1 MRRSSL
7 VGIPFLLCGGYFA
20 FKWLLASSL
29 NAERLVALGGMYH
42 WTAMTLLVVGSC
54 VWLVRER
61 QHTGSFWGDFKKLS
75 QPLVLY
81 AMLASGSVW
90 GWNHVVAAEAT
101 ALRKALRVAQ
111 IEEHT
116 ATEKAYQS
124 FLESQ
129 DQGENALHLP
139 DRETYRDQAKAQVDW
154 MLSGGVTLVLA
165 LLTYLFASVLLALVA
180 TVLLHHIWGLPTL
193 S

>member
-1 MRRSSL
+1 MRRTSL
-7 VGIPFLLCGGYFA
+7 VGVPILLCGGYFA

-42 WTAMTLLVVGSC
+42 WTAMTLLVIGSGA
-54 VWLVRER
+54 WLVRER
-61 QHTGSFWGDFKKLS
+61 QNTSSFWGDFKKLC
-75 QPLVLY
+75 QPLVFY
-81 AMLASGSVW
+81 ALLASGSVW
-90 GWNHVVAAEAT
+90 GWNHVVASAST
-101 ALRKALRVAQ
+101 ALRKALRMAQ

-116 ATEKAYQS
+116 ATEESYQT
-124 FLESQ
+124 FLSSQ
-129 DQGENALHLP
+129 EQGENTLHLP
-139 DRETYRDQAKAQVDW
+139 DRETYREQAKAQVDW

-180 TVLLHHIWGLPTL
+180 TVLLHHIWGLPSL

>member
-7 VGIPFLLCGGYFA
+7 VGIPILLCGGYFA
-20 FKWLLASSL
+20 FKWLLANSL

-42 WTAMTLLVVGSC
+42 WTAMTVLAAGTC

-61 QHTGSFWGDFKKLS
+61 QHTGSFWGDFKKLC

-81 AMLASGSVW
+81 AMLASGAVW
-90 GWNHVVAAEAT
+90 GWNHVVAAEST
-101 ALRKALRVAQ
+101 TLRKALRVAQ

-116 ATEKAYQS
+116 ATEEAYQA
-124 FLESQ
+124 FLENQNQS
-129 DQGENALHLP
+129 ENGIQLP
-139 DRETYRDQAKAQVDW
+139 DRETYREQARAQVDW

-165 LLTYLFASVLLALVA
+165 LLTYLFAAVLLALVA
-180 TVLLHHIWGLPTL
+180 TVLLHHIWGLPSL

>member
-7 VGIPFLLCGGYFA
+7 VGAPILLCGGYFA

-42 WTAMTLLVVGSC
+42 WTAMTLLVVGTC
-54 VWLVRER
+54 MLLVAER
-61 QHTGSFWGDFKKLS
+61 QHTGSFWGDFKKLC

-90 GWNHVVAAEAT
+90 GWNHVIDAEST
-101 ALRKALRVAQ
+101 ALRKALRMAQ
-111 IEEHT
+111 IEENT
-116 ATEKAYQS
+116 ATEAAYQAFVERQNQRDS
-124 FLESQ
+124 
-129 DQGENALHLP
+129 NPNLP
-139 DRETYRDQAKAQVDW
+139 DRETYRAQATSQVNW

-180 TVLLHHIWGLPTL
+180 TVLLHHIWGLPSL

>member
-1 MRRSSL
+1 MPR
-7 VGIPFLLCGGYFA
+7 A
-20 FKWLLASSL
+20 KTLASCLALIAGYVLFKAVSSEWVL
-29 NAERLVALGGMYH
+29 AERAVALGGMYH

-90 GWNHVVAAEAT
+90 GWNHVVAAEST

>member
-1 MRRSSL
+1 MRQSSL
-7 VGIPFLLCGGYFA
+7 VGIPILLCGGYFA
-20 FKWLLASSL
+20 FKWLLVNSL

-42 WTAMTLLVVGSC
+42 WTAMTILIVGSC
-54 VWLVRER
+54 IWLVNDR
-61 QHTGSFWGDFKKLS
+61 QHTGSFWGDFKQLC

-81 AMLASGSVW
+81 AVLASGAVW
-90 GWNHVVAAEAT
+90 AWNHVVASEST

-111 IEEHT
+111 IEEYT
-116 ATEKAYQS
+116 ASEEAYQS
-124 FLESQ
+124 FLLSQ
-129 DQGENALHLP
+129 NQSDSALNLP
-139 DRETYRDQAKAQVDW
+139 DRETYRKQATAQVDW

-180 TVLLHHIWGLPTL
+180 TVLLHHIWGLPSL

>member
-1 MRRSSL
+1 M
-7 VGIPFLLCGGYFA
+7 CGGYFA
-20 FKWLLASSL
+20 FKWLLVNSL

-42 WTAMTLLVVGSC
+42 WTAMTILIVGSC
-54 VWLVRER
+54 IWLVSDR
-61 QHTGSFWGDFKKLS
+61 QHTGSFWGDFKQLC

-81 AMLASGSVW
+81 AMLASGAVW
-90 GWNHVVAAEAT
+90 AWNHVVAAEST

-111 IEEHT
+111 IEEYT
-116 ATEKAYQS
+116 ASEEAYQS
-124 FLESQ
+124 FLLSQ
-129 DQGENALHLP
+129 NQSDSALNLP
-139 DRETYRDQAKAQVDW
+139 DRETYRKQAKAQVDW

>member
-7 VGIPFLLCGGYFA
+7 VGIPILLCGGYFA
-20 FKWLLASSL
+20 FKWLLANSL

-42 WTAMTLLVVGSC
+42 WTAMTVLAAGTC

-61 QHTGSFWGDFKKLS
+61 QYSGSFWGDFKKLC

-81 AMLASGSVW
+81 AMLASGAVW
-90 GWNHVVAAEAT
+90 GWNHVVAAEST
-101 ALRKALRVAQ
+101 TLRKALRVAQ
-111 IEEHT
+111 IEEYT
-116 ATEKAYQS
+116 ATEEAYQA
-124 FLESQ
+124 FLENQNQS
-129 DQGENALHLP
+129 ENGIQLP
-139 DRETYRDQAKAQVDW
+139 DRETYREQARAQVDW

-180 TVLLHHIWGLPTL
+180 TVLLHHIWGLPSL

>member
-1 MRRSSL
+1 MRRSSH
-7 VGIPFLLCGGYFA
+7 VGIPILFCGGYFA
-20 FKWLLASSL
+20 FKWLLANSL
-29 NAERLVALGGMYH
+29 NAERLVAIGGMYH
-42 WTAMTLLVVGSC
+42 WTAMTALVVGSC

-61 QHTGSFWGDFKKLS
+61 QHTESFWGDFKKLC

-81 AMLASGSVW
+81 AMLASGAVW
-90 GWNHVVAAEAT
+90 GWNHVVASEET

-116 ATEKAYQS
+116 ATEEAYDN
-124 FLESQ
+124 FLASQ
-129 DQGENALHLP
+129 IQGDEVVNMP
-139 DRETYRDQAKAQVDW
+139 DRETYREQALAQVNW

-165 LLTYLFASVLLALVA
+165 LLTYLFAAVLLALVA
-180 TVLLHHIWGLPTL
+180 TLLLHHIWGLPSL

>member
-1 MRRSSL
+1 MRRSSI
-7 VGIPFLLCGGYFA
+7 VGFPILLCGGYFA
-20 FKWLLASSL
+20 FKGLLAHSV

-42 WTAMTLLVVGSC
+42 WTAMTVLVVGTS

-61 QHTGSFWGDFKKLS
+61 QHTGSFWSDFKKLC

-81 AMLASGSVW
+81 AMLASGAIW
-90 GWNHVVAAEAT
+90 GWNHVIASEST

-116 ATEKAYQS
+116 ATEEAYQS

-129 DQGENALHLP
+129 NQGESELQLP
-139 DRETYRDQAKAQVDW
+139 DRETYKEQARAQVDW

-180 TVLLHHIWGLPTL
+180 TVLLHHIWGLPSL